1 MKISPPVRNI
11 VLIWLGWAL
20 ILLSFQHW
28 IGARLDLKPPDYA
41 LTWTPAETIPGSQEG
56 KPYLNDPLLNEQVA
70 WDSEYYLSIAT
81 VGYDDPDVGGIPSD
95 FSWSTFNGQFCSP
108 SPGADC
114 TSRNYAFFPLYP
126 WLVRVLALPLHLFPL
141 SPIARST
148 LAAVIL
154 SLLGALGAMLAL
166 YAMTRGSLGEE
177 GGLRAA
183 FYLLIF
189 PSGFF
194 LAQVYT
200 EGLFLGLTFG
210 ALAFLLARR
219 WGWSA
224 LLAALAVWAR
234 PGGALLVLPMGIVW
248 LMDKAWK
255 DGWKSASLRGLAVI
269 LPVLSYGIWSL
280 TPLADKF
287 HLVETLVY
295 SRGLLAIRQSLT
307 GWSQALLTFS
317 TNNSQAKFYYSLE
330 FTAVVLALLACILLF
345 KQRPEISAFGLAVI
359 IFTFSSGSPQG
370 MIRYVL
376 AVPGL
381 FWMLSYWG
389 RQPAFDRVWT
399 LVSVLL
405 LGVEAML
412 FSFNFWV
419 A

>member
-11 VLIWLGWAL
+11 VLTWLGWAL